1 MFDRLK
7 LAIYNLKFILTD
19 ADLLAMRFALNIGS
33 ISWAVW
39 VAVSMIMFPSTL
51 DDFDLP
57 FVDAQLPMLA
67 TLFAIHGTVGVI
79 ALLLHQRNRF
89 WIILG
94 SMYGALLW
102 TISLNIIT
110 IVRFSEQSLPM
121 GGAHWLAA
129 FIAWWI
135 FIHDIFGRNNNE

>member
-1 MFDRLK
+1 M
-7 LAIYNLKFILTD
+7 IL
-19 ADLLAMRFALNIGS
+19 
-33 ISWAVW
+33 
-39 VAVSMIMFPSTL
+39 FPGTL

-57 FVDAQLPMLA
+57 FIQSHLPFLA
-67 TLFAIHGTVGVI
+67 VLFTIHGTVGVI
-79 ALLLHQRNRF
+79 ALLLHQHQRF
-89 WIILG
+89 WIIMG

-110 IVRFSEQSLPM
+110 VVRIAEQSLPM

-135 FIHDIFGRNNNE
+135 LIHDIFGKGSKDE

>member
-1 MFDRLK
+1 MLDWVR
-7 LAIYNLKFILTD
+7 LAISNLKFILID

-33 ISWAVW
+33 ISWAAW
-39 VAVSMIMFPSTL
+39 VLASMILFPGTL

-57 FVDAQLPMLA
+57 FIQSHLPLLA
-67 TLFAIHGTVGVI
+67 VLFTIHGTVGVI
-79 ALLLHQRNRF
+79 ALLLHQHQRF
-89 WIILG
+89 WIIMG

-110 IVRFSEQSLPM
+110 VVRIAEQSLPM

-129 FIAWWI
+129 FIAW
-135 FIHDIFGRNNNE
+135 